1 MKAAKKL
8 CSLILMMF
16 ITISEL
22 KIQKVEVDDK
32 EVTIETEDKTADFLT
47 PLNKMLDIPEPTTAN
62 LDAKEEDVAE
72 ETDIVLNRR
81 KDTLALNS
89 LLQKSRIKVCCPK
102 SLIEWQQKHKIE
114 TSQTFSDC
122 VINVPE
128 PETRLKTALLTIKCV
143 DCVCAVCPFSNMKL
157 FSF

>member
-1 MKAAKKL
+1 MKATKNV
-8 CSLILMMF
+8 CSLILMMI

-22 KIQKVEVDDK
+22 KIQKFVVDNK
-32 EVTIETEDKTADFLT
+32 EVTIETEDKAEEFLT

-102 SLIEWQQKHKIE
+102 SLIEWQQKHKIK

-122 VINVPE
+122 AINVPE
-128 PETRLKTALLTIKCV
+128 PETR
-143 DCVCAVCPFSNMKL
+143 
-157 FSF
+157 

>member
-1 MKAAKKL
+1 MKATKKV
-8 CSLILMMF
+8 CSLIPIMF

-22 KIQKVEVDDK
+22 KVQKVVVDNQ
-32 EVTIETEDKTADFLT
+32 EMTIETEDKAEEFLT
-47 PLNKMLDIPEPTTAN
+47 PLNEMLDIPEPTTAN

-102 SLIEWQQKHKIE
+102 SLIEWQKKHKIE
-114 TSQTFSDC
+114 ASQTFSDC

-128 PETRLKTALLTIKCV
+128 PETRLKTAL
-143 DCVCAVCPFSNMKL
+143 
-157 FSF
+157 

>member
-1 MKAAKKL
+1 MKATKKM
-8 CSLILMMF
+8 CSLNLMMF

-22 KIQKVEVDDK
+22 KIQKVVVDDK
-32 EVTIETEDKTADFLT
+32 EVTIETEDKTAEFLT
-47 PLNKMLDIPEPTTAN
+47 PLNKMLDIPEATTAN
-62 LDAKEEDVAE
+62 QDAKEMDVAE
-72 ETDIVLNRR
+72 ETNILLNYR

-114 TSQTFSDC
+114 TSQNFSDC

-128 PETRLKTALLTIKCV
+128 PETR
-143 DCVCAVCPFSNMKL
+143 
-157 FSF
+157 

>member
-1 MKAAKKL
+1 MKATKKL
-8 CSLILMMF
+8 CSLILMIF

-22 KIQKVEVDDK
+22 KIQKVVVDDK

-47 PLNKMLDIPEPTTAN
+47 PLNEKLDIPEPTNQDT
-62 LDAKEEDVAE
+62 KEKDVAE
-72 ETDIVLNRR
+72 ETDIVLNHR

-102 SLIEWQQKHKIE
+102 SLIEWQKKHNIE

-128 PETRLKTALLTIKCV
+128 PVTR
-143 DCVCAVCPFSNMKL
+143 
-157 FSF
+157 

>member
-1 MKAAKKL
+1 MKATKKL
-8 CSLILMMF
+8 CSLILMML

-22 KIQKVEVDDK
+22 KIQKVVVDDK
-32 EVTIETEDKTADFLT
+32 EMTIETEDKTADFLT
-47 PLNKMLDIPEPTTAN
+47 PLNEKLDIPEPTNQDT
-62 LDAKEEDVAE
+62 KEKDVAE
-72 ETDIVLNRR
+72 ETDIVLNHR

-102 SLIEWQQKHKIE
+102 SLIEWQKKHNIE

-128 PETRLKTALLTIKCV
+128 PETR
-143 DCVCAVCPFSNMKL
+143 
-157 FSF
+157 

>member
-1 MKAAKKL
+1 MKATKKV

-22 KIQKVEVDDK
+22 KVQKVVVDDK
-32 EVTIETEDKTADFLT
+32 EVTIETEDKGEEFLT
-47 PLNKMLDIPEPTTAN
+47 PLNKKLDIQEPTTSN
-62 LDAKEEDVAE
+62 QNQRRGYQTKTKEEEIAE
-72 ETDIVLNRR
+72 ETNILLTHRR
-81 KDTLALNS
+81 DTLALNS

-102 SLIEWQQKHKIE
+102 SLIEWQQKQKIK

-128 PETRLKTALLTIKCV
+128 PETR
-143 DCVCAVCPFSNMKL
+143 
-157 FSF
+157 

>member
-1 MKAAKKL
+1 MKAIQKV

-16 ITISEL
+16 ITVSEL
-22 KIQKVEVDDK
+22 TIQKVVVDNK
-32 EVTIETEDKTADFLT
+32 EMTIETEDKAEEFLT
-47 PLNKMLDIPEPTTAN
+47 PLNNMLDIPEPTTSSE
-62 LDAKEEDVAE
+62 DAIEEDVAK
-72 ETDIVLNRR
+72 ETTIVLNHR

-143 DCVCAVCPFSNMKL
+143 DCVCAVCPFSNMKR

>member
-1 MKAAKKL
+1 MMAAKKL
-8 CSLILMMF
+8 CTIILMMF

-22 KIQKVEVDDK
+22 KVQKVVVDDK
-32 EVTIETEDKTADFLT
+32 EMTIETEDKTADFLT
-47 PLNKMLDIPEPTTAN
+47 PLNEKLDIPEATSNQDT
-62 LDAKEEDVAE
+62 KEKDVAE
-72 ETDIVLNRR
+72 ETDIVLNYR
-81 KDTLALNS
+81 KHTLALNS

-128 PETRLKTALLTIKCV
+128 PE
-143 DCVCAVCPFSNMKL
+143 NM
-157 FSF
+157 

>member
-16 ITISEL
+16 ITVSEL

-102 SLIEWQQKHKIE
+102 SLIEWQQKQKIK

-122 VINVPE
+122 IINVPE
-128 PETRLKTALLTIKCV
+128 PETR
-143 DCVCAVCPFSNMKL
+143 
-157 FSF
+157 